1 MVHTAVQ
8 VEMAMLV
15 DLVERTVPMVAVLP
29 TVVQVLVAVQAV
41 QEMF

>member
-1 MVHTAVQ
+1 MRVLTVVQ

-15 DLVERTVPMVAVLP
+15 DLVELMGQVVALPVVVLAP
-29 TVVQVLVAVQAV
+29 AAAQAV

>member
-1 MVHTAVQ
+1 VVHTVVR

-15 DLVERTVPMVAVLP
+15 DLVELMGQVVALP
-29 TVVQVLVAVQAV
+29 VVVLVQAGVPAV